1 MLFLL
6 SLDILFSIAL
16 SLVMLVLRLFFVVC
30 VIVGVVSI
38 FRFLTGRMN

>member
-16 SLVMLVLRLFFVVC
+16 SLVMLVLRLFFIVC
-30 VIVGVVSI
+30 LIVGVVYI
-38 FRFLTGRMN
+38 FRLLTGNLN